1 MPRANRYIQP
11 GHLYHLTH
19 RCHNRQFLF
28 KFGVTR
34 TEYRQRLRL
43 AAGRHKVSLLNY
55 SITCNHTH
63 LLAEAADTEAI
74 SSMMQQLEG
83 EFAEWYNR
91 CKGRSG
97 AFWSDRY
104 HCTMVARGRY
114 AWNCLQYIDLNMVR
128 AGVVRHPDE
137 WRWCGYDELT
147 GQRSRYRL
155 VDLDSLQKW
164 FDGMSRAEF
173 IEAYRRSIN
182 DAIAAHRLNRD
193 PVWTEAIAVG
203 SEEFVRRVSDEIKT
217 RVKLEVDEAGDGV
230 WVVRDPEVPYGAF

>member
-34 TEYRQRLRL
+34 TEYRHRLRL
-43 AAGRHKVSLLNY
+43 AARRHKVSLLNY

-91 CKGRSG
+91 RKGRSG
-97 AFWSDRY
+97 GFWSDRY
-104 HCTMVARGRY
+104 HCTMVEGSRY

-182 DAIAAHRLNRD
+182 DAIAAHRLKRD

-217 RVKLEVDEAGDGV
+217 RVKLEVDEAGEGV
-230 WVVRDPEVPYGAF
+230 WVVRDPEVSYSAF